1 MEDGGDQ
8 IGWVWGWSGVG
19 WWSVVARSTT
29 LSKRENKIVVS
40 RTSSILGGS
49 RTRSILGGDNLDGSA
64 DELPAVTMMATLSL
78 SLSLSLST
86 FLVCKIFLEG
96 KTTIK
101 LILQVRGG
109 ILRSKCKIFLV

>member
-1 MEDGGDQ
+1 M
-8 IGWVWGWSGVG
+8 
-19 WWSVVARSTT
+19 
-29 LSKRENKIVVS
+29 S

-64 DELPAVTMMATLSL
+64 DELPAVTMMATR
-78 SLSLSLST
+78 SLSLST